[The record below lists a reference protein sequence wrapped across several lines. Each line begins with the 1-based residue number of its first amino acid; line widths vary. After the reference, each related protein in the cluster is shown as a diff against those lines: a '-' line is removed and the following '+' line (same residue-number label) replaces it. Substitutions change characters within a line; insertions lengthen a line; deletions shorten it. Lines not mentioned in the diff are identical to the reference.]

1 MVLCLYYLD
10 LYDGQDAKVG
20 RGVGGFDIMATPYG
34 PKNDPSW
41 PGHLSAW
48 SRMKVGWLVPIEITE
63 DGVYSI
69 QASELSNQ
77 AYVIRKPYPYD
88 EYLLIE
94 NRQPLW
100 FDARL
105 WTGGLVIYHID
116 DRADLQSQR
125 GYPGQEGWPRNGN
138 HYQVAVLPP
147 DGQYNLEKGD
157 NDGDVGDFW
166 KEGMTLGPGNGR
178 VFPNTD
184 AYQFGNIRNT
194 GVTITDIKNADSV
207 MTFRVS
213 GLSETPAPTATVT
226 LAPTVQAGDE
236 TTPNDETIFGDE
248 TTETDEETVI
258 LAPFEDD
265 VKVPV
270 SQLADAGSAA
280 FQSSFLWSLLVVN
293 MCLCLVVVI

>member
-1 MVLCLYYLD
+1 
-10 LYDGQDAKVG
+10 
-20 RGVGGFDIMATPYG
+20 
-34 PKNDPSW
+34 
-41 PGHLSAW
+41 
-48 SRMKVGWLVPIEITE
+48 
-63 DGVYSI
+63 
-69 QASELSNQ
+69 
-77 AYVIRKPYPYD
+77 
-88 EYLLIE
+88 
-94 NRQPLW
+94 
-100 FDARL
+100 
-105 WTGGLVIYHID
+105 
-116 DRADLQSQR
+116 
-125 GYPGQEGWPRNGN
+125 
-138 HYQVAVLPP
+138 
-147 DGQYNLEKGD
+147 
-157 NDGDVGDFW
+157 
-166 KEGMTLGPGNGR
+166 
-178 VFPNTD
+178 
-184 AYQFGNIRNT
+184 
-194 GVTITDIKNADSV
+194 